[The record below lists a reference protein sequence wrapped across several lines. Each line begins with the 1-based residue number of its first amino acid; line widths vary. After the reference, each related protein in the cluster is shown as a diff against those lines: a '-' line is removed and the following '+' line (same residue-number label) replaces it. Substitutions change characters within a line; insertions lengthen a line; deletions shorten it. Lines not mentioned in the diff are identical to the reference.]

1 MNNKKKRKKGRYNFL
16 IDESVYLE
24 FSQLCDELG
33 IIRSKSVE
41 NHMREFVRKNKE
53 NQKKE

>member
-1 MNNKKKRKKGRYNFL
+1 MNRKQKKTKGRYNFL

-41 NHMREFVRKNKE
+41 NHMREFIKK
-53 NQKKE
+53 KKEMIKKE